1 MSEGRISMIRNYKIT
16 SSFDLA
22 LNKLDG
28 FDFSVPN
35 HLTMKNKK
43 ILTLFYE
50 SNNIGLYY
58 TLTTIPTIK
67 RSIHETFGPILKDV
81 SIIEM
86 TDVTSIELWDPLKTI

>member
-16 SSFDLA
+16 SSFDLV
-22 LNKLDG
+22 LNNLDG

-35 HLTMKNKK
+35 HLIMKNKK

-50 SNNIGLYY
+50 SNNDVGLYY

-67 RSIHETFGPILKDV
+67 RSIQETFGPILKDV

-86 TDVTSIELWDPLKTI
+86 TDVTSI